1 MRLFP
6 DYRSVEEASYRETGV
21 FPIMHVVVLRA
32 DVYEAH
38 RWLAMNLFTA
48 FEEAKRRSQER
59 ALDANAPRFPVP
71 WGPANAQRAADTFGE
86 DFWPYG
92 IEPNRVTLDWFLERA
107 FEQGVCARRLEP
119 EDLFAPEVRE
129 RFRV

>member
-1 MRLFP
+1 
-6 DYRSVEEASYRETGV
+6 
-21 FPIMHVVVLRA
+21 MHVVAMRA

-38 RWLAMNLFTA
+38 RWLAMNLVTA
-48 FEEAKRRSQER
+48 FEDAKRRSQER

-71 WGPANAQRAADTFGE
+71 WAPANAQRAAETFGD

-92 IEPNRVTLDWFLERA
+92 IEPNRVTLSWFLERA
-107 FEQGVCARRLEP
+107 FEQGVCARLLEP